1 MQISQAKSSCSEALK
16 ELKEWMKP
24 EKVNCQENTTSFNM
38 ALLINNQ
45 DSFFFTLLGEYF
57 NHNISIIS
65 RDCARTTRGCA
76 GHLNM
81 ELSFLNVEDVPFSLY
96 LYI

>member
-1 MQISQAKSSCSEALK
+1 
-16 ELKEWMKP
+16 
-24 EKVNCQENTTSFNM
+24 M

-45 DSFFFTLLGEYF
+45 ASFFFLTLLGEYF

-65 RDCARTTRGCA
+65 RDCARTTGGCV

-81 ELSFLNVEDVPFSLY
+81 ELSFLYVEDVPFSLY